1 MRIPGNIIRLLFQM
15 SAILLGSAAQ
25 AQVATA
31 NLSVQI
37 IITGGCAVQNVSGV
51 NFGSFPLLT
60 SNIDN
65 TGSFDVV
72 CTTGVPYSISLNGG
86 GGGSIGARRM
96 TTGSANIGYQLYS
109 DAARTLVWGE
119 TLNVDRVIGTGNGA
133 AQPQTVFARVP
144 PQTTPAPGT
153 YIDSV
158 TISVN
163 Y

>member
-1 MRIPGNIIRLLFQM
+1 MLIPGNIVRVLFYI
-15 SAILLGSAAQ
+15 SAVLFGPAAH

-72 CTTGVPYSISLNGG
+72 CTTGFRTRSLSTAAGEDQSVP
-86 GGGSIGARRM
+86 GA
-96 TTGSANIGYQLYS
+96 
-109 DAARTLVWGE
+109 
-119 TLNVDRVIGTGNGA
+119 
-133 AQPQTVFARVP
+133 
-144 PQTTPAPGT
+144 
-153 YIDSV
+153 
-158 TISVN
+158 
-163 Y
+163 